1 MVEKGNIG
9 YDLKISNDLDLMQ
22 SQCEINKI
30 INGKKN
36 NENKNKFYFL

>member
-1 MVEKGNIG
+1 
-9 YDLKISNDLDLMQ
+9 LMQ

-36 NENKNKFYFL
+36 NENKNKFYFLWTE